1 VRGPTGIRFQ
11 RSAEAMTR
19 RVGAD
24 VLVTTPADEQV
35 HELSGGASAVWEE
48 LRTPRTVVDLVDRLA
63 SAHGAEPTEIAAQV
77 EACIDTLTQLRVVEE
92 VQDFDG

>member
-1 VRGPTGIRFQ
+1 
-11 RSAEAMTR
+11 MTR
-19 RVGAD
+19 HVGAD
-24 VLVTTPADEQV
+24 VLVTTPTDDAV

-63 SAHGAEPTEIAAQV
+63 SAHGAEPSDIVAEV
-77 EACIDTLTQLRVVEE
+77 EGCLDTLVRLKVVEE

>member
-19 RVGAD
+19 HVGAD
-24 VLVTTPADEQV
+24 VLVTIPADHEV

-48 LRTPRTVVDLVDRLA
+48 LRSPRTVVDLVDRLA
-63 SAHGAEPTEIAAQV
+63 SSHDAEPSEIAIEV
-77 EACIDTLTQLRVVEE
+77 EACLETLVRLHVLEE